1 MKYFPDCSVGKEA
14 VCNAGDPNSI
24 SGLER
29 SAGEGI
35 GYPFQYSWASLVAQ
49 LVRIHLQCRRPG
61 FNPWVGRSP
70 GEGNCYPLQYSGLQ
84 NSMGCIVHG
93 VAKSWTKLRDFQFN
107 SNISSTFIFII
118 SLKS

>member
-35 GYPFQYSWASLVAQ
+35 GYPFQDSSL
-49 LVRIHLQCRRPG
+49 
-61 FNPWVGRSP
+61 
-70 GEGNCYPLQYSGLQ
+70 ET
-84 NSMGCIVHG
+84 SMDCIVHG